1 MLCFALPSTR
11 IDLQNWPL
19 SLNRAYTKLST
30 NRSLGFPTPR
40 PVTFI
45 RFDLWL
51 ASSDSYIIRY
61 DNASKSFIQYIGEI
75 RASDWCICTSWYK
88 IPLSDW
94 LRGIWTCII
103 TSRGWRNVRADALI
117 IIIRPSTQTREEKK
131 YVSFAVDWPCQS
143 QYLYKLLFH
152 RQLRARLCRWSQESR
167 CSP

>member
-1 MLCFALPSTR
+1 MLRSTKHK
-11 IDLQNWPL
+11 NWFTKLAPL
-19 SLNRAYTKLST
+19 SQPCIYQINCESVTRLSHA
-30 NRSLGFPTPR
+30 S
-40 PVTFI
+40 FI

-51 ASSDSYIIRY
+51 APSDSYIIRY
-61 DNASKSFIQYIGEI
+61 DKAPKSFIRYIGEI